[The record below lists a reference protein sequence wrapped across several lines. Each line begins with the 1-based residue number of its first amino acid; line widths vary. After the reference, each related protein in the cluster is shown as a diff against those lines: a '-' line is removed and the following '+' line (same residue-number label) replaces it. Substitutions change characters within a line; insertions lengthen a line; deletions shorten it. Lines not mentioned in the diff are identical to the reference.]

1 VLTIDWMSPL
11 MLIGDDVWG
20 IIGLYASYAPLCRVC
35 TRLYALLWNQ
45 HLAARIS
52 SANVL
57 DLVKHLDGVAEM
69 VRSLALTA
77 PGDSQQSIREAHSL
91 LFAQLLLSKNLQALS
106 LRLRWQGANAA
117 WAKSLANIQV
127 LSSLEFID
135 LRWSDNNVG
144 PVGFGHLARLLQG
157 PQLKGFRLDVARNSI
172 TETGVEQWVSLVPSA
187 SLTSLRLTLSHN
199 RLGQAGAHLLQ
210 ACLACHTLRILDL
223 SLDNCSIP
231 PLCPTAQEQLCP
243 SQLTTLSVNLARNPL
258 TDVDM
263 LAQQLPSLTPDLRN
277 LTLVLCGTRVS
288 TPGAQTLLTHI
299 IYLLHLECLSLDFSD
314 TNVTEAITAPLS
326 ELTHSRGLKKLS
338 VPGSLALG
346 SERHPIGDAG
356 AIALARLAEAPLL
369 KSLDLHLS
377 LCHFGDRGA
386 MALASLAGRPCLQ
399 KLYCRL
405 ADDMYQTEAADKT
418 LAGIELQRRSKDISV
433 GFV

>member
-1 VLTIDWMSPL
+1 MSPL

-35 TRLYALLWNQ
+35 TRLHALLWNQ

-157 PQLKGFRLDVARNSI
+157 PQLKGFCLDVARNSI

-277 LTLVLCGTRVS
+277 LTLVLYGTRVS
-288 TPGAQTLLTHI
+288 TPGAQTLLTHV

-314 TNVTEAITAPLS
+314 TNVQEAITAPLS
-326 ELTHSRGLKKLS
+326 ELTHSRGLKKL
-338 VPGSLALG
+338 SLALG

-418 LAGIELQRRSKDISV
+418 FAGIELQRRSKDIFV